1 MQELRKDPIIGRW
14 VIMATGRARRPGTFI
29 ASDKSSV
36 DLKSVKKCQF
46 CEEHEKET
54 PKEIFAIRK
63 GASKANTPG
72 WQIRVVAD
80 KTPIFEADV
89 KLSPKMNG
97 LYEVLQTR
105 GAHEIVDETPEHI
118 ANMADLDVKQIKQVI
133 EVYAERIRDLEKD
146 ASLCYALAHKN
157 YNWSRDNQNIPHA
170 HSQIIATPVIPMRIR
185 EELKGAQKYYDYHE
199 RCIFC
204 DLIKQELNDRSRVVV
219 ESDHFLVIVPFA
231 SRFPFEMWIL
241 PKKHHAHFW
250 KGVVGQEQ
258 DLAKILKE
266 ALLRLKLGVS
276 DPAYHYVI
284 HTAPFI
290 RKTGERIG
298 FTRIE
303 EDYHWHIEIIP
314 RLTHTA
320 GFEKGTGFYICPIPP
335 EEAAGYLRGVEI

>member
-29 ASDKSSV
+29 ASDKSSL
-36 DLKSVKKCQF
+36 DAKSIKKCQF

-63 GASKANTPG
+63 GGSKANTPG
-72 WQIRVVAD
+72 WQVRVVAD
-80 KTPIFEADV
+80 KTPIFDPEV
-89 KLSPKMNG
+89 KLSPKMQG
-97 LYEVLQTR
+97 LYEVLQAR

-118 ANMADLDVKQIKQVI
+118 SNMADLDVKQIKSVI
-133 EVYAERIRDLEKD
+133 EVYVERIHELEKD
-146 ASLCYALAHKN
+146 TNLCYALAHKN
-157 YNWSRDNQNIPHA
+157 YNWSRDNQNIPHS
-170 HSQIIATPVIPMRIR
+170 HSQIIATPVIPMRVR
-185 EELKGAQKYYDYHE
+185 EELKGSKKYYDYHE

-204 DLIKQELNDRSRVVV
+204 DLIKQESNDRSRVVA
-219 ESDHFLVIVPFA
+219 ENDHFLALVPFA

-250 KGVVGQEQ
+250 KGVVGEEQ

-266 ALLRLKLGVS
+266 TLLRLKLGVS

-284 HTAPFI
+284 HTAPFT
-290 RKTGERIG
+290 RKAHETIG
-298 FTRIE
+298 FTTIE
-303 EDYHWHIEIIP
+303 EDYHWHVEIIP

-335 EEAAGYLRGVEI
+335 EDAAGYLRGVEI